1 MLIIGSRILIVTIF
15 YLMIFFMGY
24 LGFLTYQTNLIGW
37 FLILTGLT
45 YGLGGPFLIR
55 AQLRKERIVRQEKW
69 DLSLWMVVPGFLV
82 VFFAS
87 PLEYL
92 LLPEILQSTIWM
104 QILGLVLIIISMLLF
119 GWARIVLSGMY
130 SGHLQVKTDH
140 ILVQHGPYRI
150 IRHPAYAA
158 YIIMGFGIAIGYSSL
173 IGFLSIPLLLLPA
186 LIYRIFVEEKILSAE
201 FGEEYKQYTHGTKRL
216 IPRVW

>member
-1 MLIIGSRILIVTIF
+1 MPTLVIRIFIVILF
-15 YLMIFFMGY
+15 YLLIFFMGY
-24 LGFLTYQTNLIGW
+24 LGFLTYQTNLTGW
-37 FLILTGLT
+37 FLILTAFT
-45 YGLGGPFLIR
+45 YGLGGPLLLR
-55 AQLRKERIVRQEKW
+55 TRLRKERIVRQEKW

-82 VFFAS
+82 VFYAS

-92 LLPEILQSTIWM
+92 LLPKILHNTLWM
-104 QILGLVLIIISMLLF
+104 QILGLVLIGISMLLF
-119 GWARIVLSGMY
+119 GWARIVLGGMY

-140 ILVQHGPYRI
+140 ILVQQGPYRI

-201 FGEEYKQYTHGTKRL
+201 FGEQYKQYSNGTRRL
-216 IPRVW
+216 IPGVW

>member
-1 MLIIGSRILIVTIF
+1 
-15 YLMIFFMGY
+15 
-24 LGFLTYQTNLIGW
+24 
-37 FLILTGLT
+37 
-45 YGLGGPFLIR
+45 
-55 AQLRKERIVRQEKW
+55 
-69 DLSLWMVVPGFLV
+69 MVVPGFLV
-82 VFFAS
+82 VFYAS

-92 LLPEILQSTIWM
+92 LLPEILQPTIWM
-104 QILGLVLIIISMLLF
+104 QILGLVLIGISMLLF
-119 GWARIVLSGMY
+119 GWARIVLGGMY

-140 ILVQHGPYRI
+140 TLVQQGPYRI

-173 IGFLSIPLLLLPA
+173 IGFLSIPLLLIPA

-201 FGEEYKQYTHGTKRL
+201 FGDEYMQYSHDTKRL

>member
-1 MLIIGSRILIVTIF
+1 MLIIGIRILLVIIL
-15 YLMIFFMGY
+15 YLLIFFMGY
-24 LGFLTYQTNLIGW
+24 LGFLTYQTNLTGW
-37 FLILTGLT
+37 FLILTAFT
-45 YGLGGPFLIR
+45 YGLGGPFLLR
-55 AQLRKERIVRQEKW
+55 TQLRKERIVRQEKW
-69 DLSLWMVVPGFLV
+69 DLSFWMVVPGFLV
-82 VFFAS
+82 VFYAS

-92 LLPEILQSTIWM
+92 LLPEILQPTLWM
-104 QILGLVLIIISMLLF
+104 QILGLVLIGISMLLF
-119 GWARIVLSGMY
+119 GWARIVLRGMY

-140 ILVQHGPYRI
+140 ILVQHGPYRT

-201 FGEEYKQYTHGTKRL
+201 FGEEYKQYSHGTKRL